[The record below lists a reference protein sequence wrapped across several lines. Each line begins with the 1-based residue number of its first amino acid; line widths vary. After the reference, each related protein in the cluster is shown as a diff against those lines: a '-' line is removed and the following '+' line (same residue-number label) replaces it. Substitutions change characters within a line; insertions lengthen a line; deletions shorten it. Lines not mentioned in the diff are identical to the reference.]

1 MKILDWSTALASWGG
16 AGRADCLPAGEEVL
30 RERETRERAAG
41 GGAVVRGGGRQ
52 QLLAQTSP
60 PAPPAPPAASPP
72 RSLYVLGLV
81 CKLANGFEGPVQN
94 FGRVVPKFT
103 DSLRNLG
110 TSHSGVTF

>member
-1 MKILDWSTALASWGG
+1 MKILDWSTALASRGG

-30 RERETRERAAG
+30 RERERGERG
-41 GGAVVRGGGRQ
+41 RQVAVVRGGGRQ
-52 QLLAQTSP
+52 QLLAKTS
-60 PAPPAPPAASPP
+60 PPAPPAASPP

-94 FGRVVPKFT
+94 CGRVVPKFT